1 MPLVDFFDRT
11 YTSIKNRNALL
22 SKLRFYSALRFVV
35 RTTANVIL
43 PVYFRFTRRNPAY
56 ALLPTDKME
65 ERIIVSLTSFPAR
78 IGRVWLVVETLLR
91 QTKKPD
97 MIILWLSKEQFP
109 TKEVL
114 PRKLLDLQE
123 RGLRIELRDGDLRS
137 HKKYYY
143 ALAEY
148 PDDVLV
154 TVDDDILYK
163 SAMLESLVRE
173 AKKQSDCVIANYVH
187 GMTWKT
193 GQLCP
198 YNDWMPTVGYGY
210 NEDNLFFGSGGGTL
224 FPARI
229 LPQAVLYEDV
239 FMSICRSAD
248 DVWLNA
254 MVRLNGKKVV
264 KSSYVSSLL
273 PVHNKHNKTL
283 SSNNLSSGND
293 VQIAAVRKYCVK
305 HFGKDPFACRGE

>member
-35 RTTANVIL
+35 RTMANVIL
-43 PVYFRFTRRNPAY
+43 PVYFRFTRRIPAY
-56 ALLPTDKME
+56 ALPPTDKME
-65 ERIIVSLTSFPAR
+65 GRIIVSLTSFPAR

-91 QTKKPD
+91 QTKMPD
-97 MIILWLSKEQFP
+97 MIILWLSKEQFA
-109 TKEVL
+109 TKDVL
-114 PRKLLDLQE
+114 PRKLLELQE
-123 RGLRIELRDGDLRS
+123 RGLRIELREGDLRS

-143 ALAEY
+143 ALTEY

-163 SAMLESLVRE
+163 SVMLESLVRE

-198 YNDWMPTVGYGY
+198 YNDWMSTVSPGDK
-210 NEDNLFFGSGGGTL
+210 NDNLFFGSGGGTL
-224 FPARI
+224 FPPKI
-229 LPQAVLYEDV
+229 LPQVVFKKDV
-239 FMSICRSAD
+239 FMSVCRNAD

-254 MVRLNGKKVV
+254 MVRLNGKRVV
-264 KSSYVSSLL
+264 ESSYASSFL
-273 PVHNKHNKTL
+273 PVQNKHNKAL
-283 SSNNLSSGND
+283 ASDNLVSGND
-293 VQIAAVRKYCVK
+293 VQIAAVRKFCLEQ
-305 HFGKDPFACRGE
+305 FGEDPFECRD